1 MNFRFDQP
9 GFLLLLLLAVPIVW
23 LGMRSLTVLDPV
35 RRWVA
40 IGLRLV
46 VLALIVAMLAGLQGV
61 QNHSDLTVIAV
72 VDESRSVREFA
83 KPPSDLTP
91 DDPAPESIEQWVRQY
106 IRLATREREE
116 EDRFGHVRFDGRA
129 SVRDLPGKFP
139 KSGADMSSA
148 AIEDPV
154 EGTRSAEAL
163 RAALAMFP
171 PDTGARLVLVGDGN
185 DTGSLAEMLAV
196 AREAAAAGIPID
208 VLPINYR
215 VQNEVM
221 VEGVYAP
228 TEAREG
234 QTVAVRVVLRGTAP
248 TPGLLYLQLDDSIID
263 LNGEA
268 EGTGMPVMESEW
280 SVTSDEADPDA
291 LSDEGPDQQ
300 TSTGRFVLAKQIDL
314 LLQLSGANKFKAI
327 FEADTNDAIQVNN
340 SAETFTLVSGRGRI
354 LVVDGVG
361 GDSGKILPNALA
373 NHGID
378 LDIVPPRSIPTSLT
392 RMSKYDAIVLQNV
405 SAEFVTGP
413 QRKAMSRYV
422 HDLGGGFIMV
432 GGPDSF
438 GAGAWTNTEID
449 RSILPVNCT
458 IPSQTILPS
467 GALVIVIDR
476 SGSMGAPVMG
486 TTSSQQEVANE
497 AAILALATLYPED
510 KVGVVAFDDGA
521 KWISKVEFNNDPAAL
536 AKKMRSI
543 HPGGGTDIYSG
554 LKAAYEALAPLDVQ
568 DAAVKHVILLTDG
581 ASQPPPGGGW
591 AKLVGQMSVAD
602 ITLSTIGVGD
612 GHNGQLLNQLAHMG
626 GGQYHPV
633 SNPNTLPQVFIK
645 EAKVVRKNLIKEVDP
660 AFTPQLVNDGS
671 PILQGISALP
681 GLKGFVLTGPKNDP
695 RVFMPIVGPEGEPIF
710 AHWQVGLGRSAAFTS
725 DATNRWATQWL
736 GWGGYSDFW
745 ARTVRAIARPNQSRE
760 VDLITSIRGDALH
773 IRLDA
778 AGFAEDGDA
787 EAAFENFMTV
797 RGAVLTPGADA
808 EPQEIKLAQTGPG
821 VYEATVPAADAGNY
835 IVNLFMQQPDG
846 SRRAVFGGASRPP
859 GGELRKFESNPHILR
874 QIAEMT
880 GGRVLD
886 PMNPVGANLF
896 SRDFNTFESRSIRPL
911 WRSLLWLLLILILLD
926 VANRRVAWEPLAIL
940 AAVRKFAASLVLKSP
955 DEEATQTLGA
965 LRKKRAAVQAQ
976 HAEPAP
982 DAPVIDA
989 TRKFVAPE
997 GARAEASFA
1006 DAVGGAREDGSS
1018 RTLVTAAMRKSKAA
1032 AESGEPATT
1041 SRLLAAKLRAQERL
1055 EEQEGGQ

>member
-1 MNFRFDQP
+1 
-9 GFLLLLLLAVPIVW
+9 
-23 LGMRSLTVLDPV
+23 
-35 RRWVA
+35 
-40 IGLRLV
+40 
-46 VLALIVAMLAGLQGV
+46 
-61 QNHSDLTVIAV
+61 VIAV
-72 VDESRSVREFA
+72 VDDARSIREFA
-83 KPPSDLTP
+83 KPPADLTP
-91 DDPAPESIEQWVRQY
+91 DDPADESIEQWVRQY
-106 IRLATREREE
+106 IRLATRDRKE

-129 SVRDLPGKFP
+129 SVRDLPGRFP
-139 KSGADMSSA
+139 KAGPDMSSA

-185 DTGSLAEMLAV
+185 DTGSPAEMLAA
-196 AREAAAAGIPID
+196 AREAAAAGVPID
-208 VLPINYR
+208 VLPIEYR

-221 VEGVYAP
+221 VEGIYAP

-248 TPGLLYLQLDDSIID
+248 TPGLLFLQLDDNIVD
-263 LNGEA
+263 LNGDA
-268 EGTGMPVMESEW
+268 DGAGMPVMESEW
-280 SVTSDEADPDA
+280 SVTSDDEAGPQEQG
-291 LSDEGPDQQ
+291 DEGPDQQ
-300 TSTGRFVLAKQIDL
+300 SSTGRYVLAKQIDL
-314 LLQLSGANKFKAI
+314 PLQLPGANKFKAI

-340 SAETFTLVSGRGRI
+340 AAETFTLVAGRGRI

-361 GDSGKILPNALA
+361 GESGRILPGALA
-373 NHGID
+373 SHGID
-378 LDIVPPRSIPTSLT
+378 LDVIAPRSIPTSLT

-449 RSILPVNCT
+449 RSILPVSCT

-486 TTSSQQEVANE
+486 TTSNQQEVANE

-510 KVGVVAFDDGA
+510 LVGVVAFDNSA
-521 KWISKVEFNNDPAAL
+521 KWIQKVDFNSDPAGL

-543 HPGGGTDIYSG
+543 QPGGGTDIYAG

-591 AKLVGQMSVAD
+591 AKLVGQMSLAD

-626 GGQYHPV
+626 GGQFHPV

-660 AFTPQLVNDGS
+660 AFTPTIVNDGS
-671 PILQGISALP
+671 PILQGVGALP

-745 ARTVRAIARPNQSRE
+745 ARTVRAIARPSQSRE
-760 VDLITSIRGDALH
+760 VDLITSIRGDSLH

-778 AGFAEDGDA
+778 AGFGDA
-787 EAAFENFMTV
+787 ADAQAAFENFMTV
-797 RGAVLTPGADA
+797 RGAVLKPGADT
-808 EPQEIKLAQTGPG
+808 EPEPITLAQTGPG

-859 GGELRKFESNPHILR
+859 GGELRKFESNTHILR

-886 PMNPVGANLF
+886 PLDPAGAGLY
-896 SRDFNTFESRSIRPL
+896 SRDFNTFVSRSIRPL
-911 WRSLLWLLLILILLD
+911 WRSLMWLLLILILLD

-940 AAVRKFAASLVLKSP
+940 AAVRKFAGSLVLKSP
-955 DEEATQTLGA
+955 RQDATQTLGA

-976 HAEPAP
+976 HAAPPA

-997 GARAEASFA
+997 GARPQESFA

-1032 AESGEPATT
+1032 ADAGDPATT
-1041 SRLLAAKLRAQERL
+1041 SRLLAAKLRAQEKL
-1055 EEQEGGQ
+1055 KEQEEGSRK